1 MEINKMHFDTIDSTN
16 TYAKENAVSLPLP
29 TLITAYK
36 QTKGR
41 GRHGKSF
48 YSEKGG
54 IYFSVL
60 FKANEN
66 FDLITP
72 ACAVSVY
79 KSIKELCGIETDIK
93 WVNDLYFQEKK
104 ICGILVERFIKNDIV
119 YTCAG
124 IGINLN
130 TETFPSDLTMAGS
143 IKTNIDGKAIAEK
156 ATEYLLK
163 YNENYN
169 RNELL
174 KEYDNRLFIKGKE
187 ISYSINN
194 EEFTGNV
201 IGINNDCNLIVENSK
216 GNTDILS
223 SGEISIKIK

>member
-1 MEINKMHFDTIDSTN
+1 MEINKIHFDSIDSTN
-16 TYAKENAVSLPLP
+16 TYAKENAPSLPLP
-29 TLITAYK
+29 TLISAYK

-54 IYFSVL
+54 IYFSIL
-60 FKANEN
+60 FEANES

-79 KSIKELCGIETDIK
+79 KSIKELCTIETDIK
-93 WVNDLYFQEKK
+93 WVNDLYYQEKK
-104 ICGILVERFIKNDIV
+104 ICGILVERFINNNKT

-130 TETFPSDLTMAGS
+130 TEIFPSDLTMAGS
-143 IKTNIDGKAIAEK
+143 LKTNIDGKIIAEK
-156 ATEYLLK
+156 ATEHLLK
-163 YNENYN
+163 YNENYD

-174 KEYDNRLFIKGKE
+174 KEYDNRLFIKGRE
-187 ISYSINN
+187 ITYSINN
-194 EEFTGNV
+194 EEFTGKV
-201 IGINNDCNLIVENSK
+201 IGINNDCNLIVENSSEK
-216 GNTDILS
+216 IDILS

>member
-1 MEINKMHFDTIDSTN
+1 MEINKIYFDTIDSTN
-16 TYAKENAVSLPLP
+16 TYAKENASSLTLP

-36 QTKGR
+36 QTNGR
-41 GRHGKSF
+41 GRHGKNF

-60 FKANEN
+60 FKANKN

-79 KSIKELCGIETDIK
+79 KSIKELCDIETDIK
-93 WVNDLYFQEKK
+93 WVNDLYFQGKK
-104 ICGILVERFIKNDIV
+104 ICGILVERFIKNDIT

-143 IKTNIDGKAIAEK
+143 LKTNINGKIIAEK
-156 ATEYLLK
+156 ATEHLLK
-163 YNENYN
+163 YNENYD
-169 RNELL
+169 RNQLL
-174 KEYDNRLFIKGKE
+174 KEYDSRLFIKGKE
-187 ISYSINN
+187 ITYSINN
-194 EEFTGNV
+194 EEFTGKV